1 MKKKIIIAFVLLII
15 LSTYSP
21 YKNLNIASLFKIDK
35 IIVENNYLLEET
47 EVRNQLS
54 FLYKSNIFFLDHL
67 KTKNEISKES
77 LIESLEIKKIY
88 PRTLRVKIFEK
99 EPIAVI
105 QNKKEKKFF
114 TKKGYV
120 AKYFESEKIQN
131 LPIVFGDEKNFKI
144 FYINLKKTNF
154 PIKIIN
160 SFYLF
165 DSNRWDLI
173 IKDNRTIK
181 LPNKNYT
188 ESLKNFLDIKDYN
201 NLEKYKIFDYRIN
214 NQLILK

>member
-21 YKNLNIASLFKIDK
+21 YKNLNITSLFKINR
-35 IIVENNYLLEET
+35 IIVENNSLLEEA

-54 FLYKSNIFFLDHL
+54 FLYKSNIFFLDDL
-67 KTKNEISKES
+67 KTKNKIPKES
-77 LIESLEIKKIY
+77 FIESLEIKKIY

-144 FYINLKKTNF
+144 FYTNLKKTNF

-181 LPNKNYT
+181 LPNKNYI

>member
-1 MKKKIIIAFVLLII
+1 MK
-15 LSTYSP
+15 
-21 YKNLNIASLFKIDK
+21 
-35 IIVENNYLLEET
+35 
-47 EVRNQLS
+47 
-54 FLYKSNIFFLDHL
+54 
-67 KTKNEISKES
+67 
-77 LIESLEIKKIY
+77 
-88 PRTLRVKIFEK
+88 
-99 EPIAVI
+99 
-105 QNKKEKKFF
+105 
-114 TKKGYV
+114 
-120 AKYFESEKIQN
+120 
-131 LPIVFGDEKNFKI
+131 KNFKI

-160 SFYLF
+160 FFYLF

-181 LPNKNYT
+181 LPTKNYT

>member
-21 YKNLNIASLFKIDK
+21 YKNLNITSLFKINR
-35 IIVENNYLLEET
+35 IIVENNSLLEEA

-54 FLYKSNIFFLDHL
+54 FLYKSNIFFLDDL
-67 KTKNEISKES
+67 KTKNKIPKES
-77 LIESLEIKKIY
+77 FIESLEIKKIY

-144 FYINLKKTNF
+144 FYTNLKKTNF

>member
-1 MKKKIIIAFVLLII
+1 MSLRKYKIC
-15 LSTYSP
+15 
-21 YKNLNIASLFKIDK
+21 
-35 IIVENNYLLEET
+35 
-47 EVRNQLS
+47 RS
-54 FLYKSNIFFLDHL
+54 F
-67 KTKNEISKES
+67 
-77 LIESLEIKKIY
+77 
-88 PRTLRVKIFEK
+88 
-99 EPIAVI
+99 
-105 QNKKEKKFF
+105 
-114 TKKGYV
+114 
-120 AKYFESEKIQN
+120 
-131 LPIVFGDEKNFKI
+131 FGDEKNFKI
-144 FYINLKKTNF
+144 FYTNLKKTNF

-181 LPNKNYT
+181 LPNKNYI

>member
-1 MKKKIIIAFVLLII
+1 MKFQR
-15 LSTYSP
+15 
-21 YKNLNIASLFKIDK
+21 
-35 IIVENNYLLEET
+35 E
-47 EVRNQLS
+47 
-54 FLYKSNIFFLDHL
+54 LDR
-67 KTKNEISKES
+67 
-77 LIESLEIKKIY
+77 SLEIKKIY
-88 PRTLRVKIFEK
+88 PRTLESNFEK
-99 EPIAVI
+99 NQLLLFKI
-105 QNKKEKKFF
+105 KKEKKIF
-114 TKKGYV
+114 TKKGYI

-181 LPNKNYT
+181 LPTKNYT
-188 ESLKNFLDIKDYN
+188 ESLKNFQK
-201 NLEKYKIFDYRIN
+201 
-214 NQLILK
+214 

>member
-21 YKNLNIASLFKIDK
+21 YKNLNITSLFKINR
-35 IIVENNYLLEET
+35 IIVENNSLLEEA

-54 FLYKSNIFFLDHL
+54 FLYKSNIFFLDDL
-67 KTKNEISKES
+67 KTKNKIPKES
-77 LIESLEIKKIY
+77 FIESLEIKKIY

-144 FYINLKKTNF
+144 FYTNLKKTNF

-181 LPNKNYT
+181 LPNKNYI
-188 ESLKNFLDIKDYN
+188 ERLKNFLDIKDYN